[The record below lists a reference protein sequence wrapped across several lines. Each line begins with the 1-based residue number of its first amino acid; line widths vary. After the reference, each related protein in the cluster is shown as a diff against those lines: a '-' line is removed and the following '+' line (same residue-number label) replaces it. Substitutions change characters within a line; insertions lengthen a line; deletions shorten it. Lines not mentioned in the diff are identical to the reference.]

1 MSKKSRELQIDR
13 FDARRLEHRETKFQ
27 NEVSELFLVMCLQNE
42 LIETPSCLKKY
53 EHANLSEK
61 KFSATERKE
70 LFADLL
76 KCASLN
82 ENSEKKRFYECH
94 DSTILDRYVILSDYD
109 SKIIY
114 QKGSLKTMPSLY
126 NAFTRQIPDL
136 SDLLE
141 GDNLNHLTENDISKL
156 KIVFQKFKY
165 EKQLDQ
171 IVKDYETLSN
181 YPPLFLALTSTS
193 CIPYCRK
200 HLLNCL
206 KKVYYQNHHEEKKE
220 EGKVELDD
228 AFILDLFF
236 SRGCLW
242 LFL

>member
-1 MSKKSRELQIDR
+1 MNMPTCPK
-13 FDARRLEHRETKFQ
+13 
-27 NEVSELFLVMCLQNE
+27 
-42 LIETPSCLKKY
+42 
-53 EHANLSEK
+53 K

-109 SKIIY
+109 SKFIY

-126 NAFTRQIPDL
+126 NAFTRQIPDS
-136 SDLLE
+136 SDHLE
-141 GDNLNHLTENDISKL
+141 GDNLDHLTDDDISKL

-181 YPPLFLALTSTS
+181 FPPLFLAFSNTA

-206 KKVYYQNHHEEKKE
+206 KKVYSQNHP
-220 EGKVELDD
+220 EGKVDLDD
-228 AFILDLFF
+228 ASILDHSSLEDAYY
-236 SRGCLW
+236 CLYEPCCSKVASYIDYERSK
-242 LFL
+242 LNDR